1 MKVENYPEK
10 IKELEEKLGEE
21 FDEETRD
28 EIEYDDESAK
38 KMMDY
43 ILENTKDMII
53 FKTLYEKAASKML
66 SIDIDIGMTIL
77 FSYDYLPL
85 FHKCLCKHF
94 TDNSLTENSVEY
106 KNLMKSI
113 I

>member
-1 MKVENYPEK
+1 MYPINLRIPNYITNDEYRRCLRELFKMKVENYPEK

-53 FKTLYEKAASKML
+53 IKTLY
-66 SIDIDIGMTIL
+66 
-77 FSYDYLPL
+77 
-85 FHKCLCKHF
+85 
-94 TDNSLTENSVEY
+94 
-106 KNLMKSI
+106 
-113 I
+113 